1 MVRIHKENNIFISD
15 IKRVVSYSQKLTI
28 VIITIPII
36 IRACTMITAIMSS
49 LNTPTV
55 TYAAD

>member
-15 IKRVVSYSQKLTI
+15 IKRVSYSRKLTI

-36 IRACTMITAIMSS
+36 ITAYTMITAIMSS

>member
-15 IKRVVSYSQKLTI
+15 IKRVSYSRKLTI

-36 IRACTMITAIMSS
+36 ITACTMITAIMSS

>member
-36 IRACTMITAIMSS
+36 ITACTMITAIMSS

>member
-15 IKRVVSYSQKLTI
+15 IKRVSYSRKLTI

-36 IRACTMITAIMSS
+36 ITACTMITAIMSS
-49 LNTPTV
+49 
-55 TYAAD
+55 

>member
-15 IKRVVSYSQKLTI
+15 IKRVVSYSQKSTI

-36 IRACTMITAIMSS
+36 ITACTMITAIMSS
-49 LNTPTV
+49 
-55 TYAAD
+55 